1 MSRSAVENIE
11 AGEIRSISKNKHTR
25 VKLNKTSVSSNELE
39 ENGAASLALSFSRQ
53 TIDSSKRR
61 GHDCVDYIGDTHAS
75 HVSFTHNDSKGGR
88 EERNRSN
95 N

>member
-39 ENGAASLALSFSRQ
+39 EGKRSCFARSLFLE
-53 TIDSSKRR
+53 T
-61 GHDCVDYIGDTHAS
+61 
-75 HVSFTHNDSKGGR
+75 NDR
-88 EERNRSN
+88 LVEEERTRLRRLYWGYSREPRLFHAQRFERGEGGT
-95 N
+95 